1 MFMGED
7 KFVVLFDLDGT
18 LLYTLEDLKNSVNFV
33 LQKYNYPLRSLDE
46 IRNFVGNGV
55 RILMEKAVPD
65 GARNPQFEK
74 LLELFKQHYAQ
85 NMYAKTKPFDGIDE
99 LLDNLK
105 SRGCLI
111 AVVSNKFDKAVKELC
126 KHYFDGKIDIAIGE
140 DEHVRKKPAPDSIFK
155 AMKLLGCDKA
165 VFVGDSEVDI
175 QTAKNAG
182 LKCIS
187 VTYGYKSKD
196 FLLNNGAEFLADT
209 PGEILKFVNL

>member
-1 MFMGED
+1 MGED

-140 DEHVRKKPAPDSIFK
+140 DEHVRKKPAPDCIFK
-155 AMKLLGCDKA
+155 AMKLLCCDKA

>member
-1 MFMGED
+1 MVMGKD
-7 KFVVLFDLDGT
+7 RFVVLFDLDGT